1 MGRVVSAHT
10 DTSQST
16 TYEICDAFANDPR
29 VAKRFTVIRYGGA
42 DLVRKINNYGM
53 FLFFSNPCWKRNFRK
68 VKTFK
73 LLEKFVL

>member
-10 DTSQST
+10 DTNQST

-42 DLVRKINNYGM
+42 DVVRTKEEKLNYLYY
-53 FLFFSNPCWKRNFRK
+53 F
-68 VKTFK
+68 
-73 LLEKFVL
+73 